1 MLLSATQWPALN
13 ASLNATSG
21 ALITAGFLFIR
32 AKRVGAHRFC
42 MSAACCVTALFFVS
56 YLSYHAQVGSI
67 RFRGHGWTKPA
78 YFLILGS
85 HTLLAITIVP
95 LIIRTVWLAAH
106 NRLDSHRRLARVTF
120 PLWLYVSVTGI
131 VVYWML
137 YRCNWGAS

>member
-1 MLLSATQWPALN
+1 MLLSHTQWPALN
-13 ASLNATSG
+13 ASLNAISG

-32 AKRVGAHRFC
+32 AKKIAAHRLC

-67 RFRGHGWTKPA
+67 RFRGTGWIRWA
-78 YFLILGS
+78 YFSILIS
-85 HTLLAITIVP
+85 HTALAITIVP
-95 LIIRTVWLAAH
+95 LITRTFWLAAKE
-106 NRLDSHRRLARVTF
+106 RIGEHRRLARITF

-137 YRCNWGAS
+137 YRWKV

>member
-32 AKRVGAHRFC
+32 SKRVAGHRLC
-42 MSAACCVTALFFVS
+42 MMAACCVTALFFIS
-56 YLSYHAQVGSI
+56 YLSYHAQVGMVK
-67 RFRGHGWTKPA
+67 FRGQGWIRTA
-78 YFLILGS
+78 YFSILIS

-95 LIIRTVWLAAH
+95 LIIRTVWLATH
-106 NRLDSHRRLARVTF
+106 NRIESHRRWARITF
-120 PLWLYVSVTGI
+120 PLWLYVSATGV

-137 YRCNWGAS
+137 YRSRWSV